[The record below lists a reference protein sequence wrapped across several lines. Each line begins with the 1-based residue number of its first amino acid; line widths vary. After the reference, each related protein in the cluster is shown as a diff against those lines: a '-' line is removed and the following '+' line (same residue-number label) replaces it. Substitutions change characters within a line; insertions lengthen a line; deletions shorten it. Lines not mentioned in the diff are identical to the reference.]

1 MLISRLKEIC
11 VASLCRCV
19 STGTMEKER
28 HLVKHLQKL
37 SLLRP
42 SNNLERWTMDDELQA
57 KYLREGIQF
66 CSRLLEIDLSDVEP
80 LYQLNENRPIVM
92 REDLA
97 GKIPSR
103 AEVLSNAPRK
113 TEEYFIAPPI
123 PATVVRHN
131 RDSMD
136 TD

>member
-66 CSRLLEIDLSDVEP
+66 CSRLEIFVLQKS
-80 LYQLNENRPIVM
+80 
-92 REDLA
+92 
-97 GKIPSR
+97 PSTHVDFCTSSKN
-103 AEVLSNAPRK
+103 AEYYARR
-113 TEEYFIAPPI
+113 FGG
-123 PATVVRHN
+123 
-131 RDSMD
+131 
-136 TD
+136 